1 MRVNPLWTLRVEGRE
16 RLPRHG
22 AAVLVANHASLID
35 ILVLFDLFR
44 PYKWVSK
51 ASNFRLP
58 FVGWNMRLND
68 YVPLRRG
75 DRESVLEM
83 LAHCGRHLER
93 GSPILMFPEG
103 TRSADGALKAFK
115 DGAFDLAVAH
125 GVPVIPI
132 AVHGTA
138 AALPKH
144 GLVLEQHVDARIEV
158 LEPIAPGTRPRGAAR
173 RGARAHRAGARRELT
188 SRANLVRG
196 RCVSSGHEDHQHRR
210 RRGRRPGARRHSRAR
225 PRARPRAPRTPT
237 ASSARPSPRST
248 SPVSRARRSRSA

>member
-1 MRVNPLWTLRVEGRE
+1 M
-16 RLPRHG
+16 
-22 AAVLVANHASLID
+22 LVANHASLID

-83 LAHCGRHLER
+83 LAHCGRHLES

-115 DGAFDLAVAH
+115 DGAFELAVAH

-158 LEPIAPGTRPRGAAR
+158 LEPIAAGQRPRGAAR
-173 RGARAHRAGARRELT
+173 RGAGAHRAGARRELT
-188 SRANLVRG
+188 PLGQPRRRS
-196 RCVSSGHEDHQHRR
+196 CVSTGMKIISTVAGVSAALALAATPALAA
-210 RRGRRPGARRHSRAR
+210 GP
-225 PRARPRAPRTPT
+225 PRAPRTPT

-248 SPVSRARRSRSA
+248 SPVSRARPSRSA

>member
-1 MRVNPLWTLRVEGRE
+1 MRALSLAYWTLIGVTCPVFFVGALVVFALTAPFDRRRVALHLYSSAWASFYVRVNPLWTLRVVGRE
-16 RLPRHG
+16 RLPRRG

-75 DRESVLEM
+75 DRDSVLEM

-103 TRSADGALKAFK
+103 TRSDDGALKAFK
-115 DGAFDLAVAH
+115 DGAFELAVTH

-158 LEPIAPGTRPRGAAR
+158 LEPLAPGTDAALLR
-173 RGARAHRAGARRELT
+173 DTARERIARALAER
-188 SRANLVRG
+188 
-196 RCVSSGHEDHQHRR
+196 
-210 RRGRRPGARRHSRAR
+210 
-225 PRARPRAPRTPT
+225 
-237 ASSARPSPRST
+237 
-248 SPVSRARRSRSA
+248 

>member
-1 MRVNPLWTLRVEGRE
+1 MRAISLAYWTLIAVTCPVFFVGALIVFALTAPFDRRRVALHLYSSAWASFYVRVNPLWTVRVEGRE

-35 ILVLFDLFR
+35 ILVLFGLFR

-58 FVGWNMRLND
+58 FIGWNMRLND
-68 YVPLRRG
+68 YVPLKRG
-75 DRESVLEM
+75 DRESVLAM
-83 LAHCGRHLER
+83 LEHCERHLEA

-115 DGAFDLAVAH
+115 DGAFDIAVAH

-158 LEPIAPGTRPRGAAR
+158 LEPIPPGDDAAVLRDTARERIAAALAAR
-173 RGARAHRAGARRELT
+173 
-188 SRANLVRG
+188 
-196 RCVSSGHEDHQHRR
+196 
-210 RRGRRPGARRHSRAR
+210 
-225 PRARPRAPRTPT
+225 
-237 ASSARPSPRST
+237 
-248 SPVSRARRSRSA
+248 

>member
-1 MRVNPLWTLRVEGRE
+1 MRGVSLAYWTLIAVTCPVFFVGALVVFALTAPFDRRRVALHLYSSAWASFYMRVNPLWTLRVDGRE

-75 DRESVLEM
+75 DRDSVLEM
-83 LAHCGRHLER
+83 LEHCGRHLEG

-103 TRSADGALKAFK
+103 TRSADGRLKAFK
-115 DGAFDLAVAH
+115 DGAFELAVSR

-158 LEPIAPGTRPRGAAR
+158 LEPIAPGTDPAALRDAAR
-173 RGARAHRAGARRELT
+173 ERIAHALAE
-188 SRANLVRG
+188 S
-196 RCVSSGHEDHQHRR
+196 
-210 RRGRRPGARRHSRAR
+210 
-225 PRARPRAPRTPT
+225 
-237 ASSARPSPRST
+237 
-248 SPVSRARRSRSA
+248 

>member
-1 MRVNPLWTLRVEGRE
+1 MRALSLAYWTLIAVTCPVFFVGALVVFALTAPFDRRRVALHLYSSAWASFYVRVNPLWSLRVEGRE

-83 LAHCGRHLER
+83 LAHCGRHLES

-115 DGAFDLAVAH
+115 DGAFELAVTH

-158 LEPIAPGTRPRGAAR
+158 LEPIAPGTDPAALR
-173 RGARAHRAGARRELT
+173 DQARERIARALATG
-188 SRANLVRG
+188 
-196 RCVSSGHEDHQHRR
+196 
-210 RRGRRPGARRHSRAR
+210 
-225 PRARPRAPRTPT
+225 
-237 ASSARPSPRST
+237 
-248 SPVSRARRSRSA
+248 

>member
-1 MRVNPLWTLRVEGRE
+1 VRALSLAYWTLIGVTCPVFFAGALVVFALTAPFDRRRVALHLYSSAWASFYVRVNPLWTLRVTGRE
-16 RLPRHG
+16 RLPRRG

-75 DRESVLEM
+75 DRDSVLEM
-83 LAHCGRHLER
+83 LAHCGRHLES

-103 TRSADGALKAFK
+103 TRSADGALKTFK
-115 DGAFDLAVAH
+115 DGAFELAVTH

-158 LEPIAPGTRPRGAAR
+158 LEPIAPGTDAAALR
-173 RGARAHRAGARRELT
+173 DTARERIARALAER
-188 SRANLVRG
+188 
-196 RCVSSGHEDHQHRR
+196 
-210 RRGRRPGARRHSRAR
+210 
-225 PRARPRAPRTPT
+225 
-237 ASSARPSPRST
+237 
-248 SPVSRARRSRSA
+248 